1 MEPIVMWGMTEKELR
16 EAGEAEAHAENGI
29 IRHYESLGFDPEGLD
44 REPRLSELEG
54 RAANG

>member
-44 REPRLSELEG
+44 REPRLSDLRRES
-54 RAANG
+54 N